1 MVFGICQIL
10 RGIFLPRPKGQPGY
24 VGKSI
29 EIRKRMQQH
38 FSGKDRKSVKI
49 QMNVKRVTYEV
60 MGSELIALLYES
72 DLIKQ
77 HQPLYNR
84 AQRGT
89 IYQYGLYQVD
99 INGYIGLRI
108 DRISSR
114 PNGCQPVD
122 ALARDLNS
130 PEGAWYA
137 NDGATP
143 LGRWDYL
150 VTSPEG
156 AQYDDCPSECFRASI
171 RISHFKVAM
180 NIWSSF
186 RCNENLVTR
195 RITFFSG

>member
-1 MVFGICQIL
+1 LAFPKTSIL
-10 RGIFLPRPKGQPGY
+10 TNWARKNGFRDLPNSSGVYFFHDQRDNLVY

-130 PEGAWYA
+130 PEGA
-137 NDGATP
+137 
-143 LGRWDYL
+143 
-150 VTSPEG
+150 
-156 AQYDDCPSECFRASI
+156 
-171 RISHFKVAM
+171 
-180 NIWSSF
+180 
-186 RCNENLVTR
+186 
-195 RITFFSG
+195 